1 MIISAWRKLVVLP
14 LLSQHFGLGLI
25 EVEKPWL
32 ETVST
37 YALEP
42 NMTFQ
47 ADTFFAA
54 KDFGLRWENG
64 LLVTE
69 SGPAEMLNS
78 GSRMEL
84 IEIDC

>member
-1 MIISAWRKLVVLP
+1 M
-14 LLSQHFGLGLI
+14 I

-32 ETVST
+32 ETSSE
-37 YALEP
+37 YKLQP

-47 ADTFFAA
+47 ADTFFYD

-69 SGPAEMLNS
+69 SGKAEMLNS
-78 GSRMEL
+78 AAHMDI
-84 IEIDC
+84 IEIDY

>member
-1 MIISAWRKLVVLP
+1 M
-14 LLSQHFGLGLI
+14 
-25 EVEKPWL
+25 
-32 ETVST
+32 ETVSE
-37 YALEP
+37 YILEP

-64 LLVTE
+64 LLVTA
-69 SGPAEMLNS
+69 SGKAEMLNS
-78 GSRMEL
+78 GIKMNL